1 MRENLIKAMSDAV
14 EKPLP
19 LSTPDSHILDQPSP
33 KINQPNHQLSPEEIS
48 SIYEVDRTIAEIR
61 QGKWTTVA
69 LQFPDDMLP
78 DAAAVFEALSTGLCT
93 PDPRSTGGIDTPI
106 ESSLENAT
114 ERRNVPLQLPNVKL
128 YILADTSYG
137 SCCVDEIAAE
147 HINADVVVHYGRAC
161 LSPTAR
167 LPVIYVFTIQPISI
181 KSLIQSF
188 QETFPNCHERIILM
202 ADVTYSS
209 HLPHIA
215 QSLKFLGY
223 NDLYTA
229 YIIHDP
235 SSLLPN
241 RRVPDNLG
249 TDSARLKECHLFHI
263 SEPSDSLL
271 LVLSS
276 RVLDIHVF
284 DPSIVS
290 PTKVR
295 PASTTIALRRRY
307 ALLTSLSSASVFG
320 ILVNTLS
327 VKNYVSIIDY
337 VKNRISSVGKK
348 SYTFVVG
355 KINAAKIAN
364 FSEIDGWVVIG
375 CWESSLIDS
384 KDFWKPILTPFELD
398 LALQNNGERIWTGK
412 WASDFQSLLHKHAES
427 LPLPDKYGGLVQSHL
442 ADNQSGSDVEEIGTD
457 SESAPPAF
465 DLRLGRYVSEALPKQ
480 SSIKPSK
487 IMSHT
492 AKSSNSNDV
501 LTKHPNG
508 KLAIIGGELSPG
520 AEFLR
525 SKRTWRGLG
534 SDFDVTYD
542 ESESLI
548 STTISEGRTG
558 IARGYSAEGGNSE

>member
-1 MRENLIKAMSDAV
+1 MSDAV

-19 LSTPDSHILDQPSP
+19 LSTPDSLILNQPSP
-33 KINQPNHQLSPEEIS
+33 KINQPNHHLSPEEIS
-48 SIYEVDRTIAEIR
+48 SIYEVDRTIADIR
-61 QGKWTTVA
+61 RGKWTTVA
-69 LQFPDDMLP
+69 LQFPDDMLS
-78 DAAAVFEALSTGLCT
+78 DAPAVFEALSTGLCT
-93 PDPRSTGGIDTPI
+93 PDPRSMGGIDTPI
-106 ESSLENAT
+106 ENSLENAT

-181 KSLIQSF
+181 KSLTQSF
-188 QETFPNCHERIILM
+188 QETFPNRHEKIILM

-215 QSLKFLGY
+215 RSLKFLGY

-229 YIIHDP
+229 NIIHDP

-241 RRVPDNLG
+241 RTVPENLG
-249 TDSARLKECHLFHI
+249 TDSAGLKEWHLFHI
-263 SEPSDSLL
+263 SEPLNSLL
-271 LVLSS
+271 LILSS

-290 PTKVR
+290 PTEVR

-307 ALLTSLSSASVFG
+307 ALMTSLSSASVFG

-327 VKNYVSIIDY
+327 VKNYISIIDY
-337 VKNRISSVGKK
+337 VKIRISAVGKK

-398 LALQNNGERIWTGK
+398 LALQNDGERIWTGK
-412 WASDFQSLLHKHAES
+412 WTSDFQSLLDKHAES
-427 LPLPDKYGGLVQSHL
+427 LPLHDKYDKLLQSHL
-442 ADNQSGSDVEEIGTD
+442 ADNQSSSDVEEAGTD
-457 SESAPPAF
+457 SESAPPEF
-465 DLRLGRYVSEALPKQ
+465 DLRLGRYVSDALPKQ
-480 SSIKPSK
+480 FSIRPSK
-487 IMSHT
+487 PVSHT
-492 AKSSNSNDV
+492 AKSSNACDV
-501 LTKHPNG
+501 LTKHSNG

-534 SDFDVTYD
+534 SDFDVTCG
-542 ESESLI
+542 EPESLT

-558 IARGYSAEGGNSE
+558 IAKGYSAEGGSSE